1 MLAQFTNRAVS
12 WANLMKLLAIFYSH
26 NFQLSTHLNISSII
40 SNMLMR
46 KKTLNFGSCRT
57 RISNIV
63 RPEETNLKSQEKFSI
78 IENFNKKPLQ
88 LFAKMRAITCTYAT
102 KSDAAFSLTHSLLYL
117 NEWPIDLALAAK
129 SCAHSLVCGC
139 FICPRRLTFRSASF
153 GFSRA
158 CVYIFSSMICC
169 SKCALSADNES
180 R

>member
-12 WANLMKLLAIFYSH
+12 WAKLMKLLAIFYSH

-46 KKTLNFGSCRT
+46 KKHWILVVAEQEFQ
-57 RISNIV
+57 ISWGPKKQTCNHKKSFQS
-63 RPEETNLKSQEKFSI
+63 LKIS
-78 IENFNKKPLQ
+78 NKKPLQ
-88 LFAKMRAITCTYAT
+88 LFAKLRAITCTYAT

-117 NEWPIDLALAAK
+117 NEWPTDLALAAK

-139 FICPRRLTFRSASF
+139 FICPRRLTFLSASF
-153 GFSRA
+153 GFYRA